1 MTFLPIATLFLII
14 AILFWLTLVLIRA
27 RRKIKL
33 NRERPASRR
42 LEKAIEYLQKKG
54 RITNEEYRKLNK
66 VSDTTTVR
74 DLDELEKLGLVK
86 QVGKKGRNVYYVLIK
101 DYPQVIHT

>member
-1 MTFLPIATLFLII
+1 MTFLLIATLFLII
-14 AILFWLTLVLIRA
+14 VILFWLMLVLIRA

-33 NRERPASRR
+33 NRERPASGR

-66 VSDTTTVR
+66 VSDTTAVR

-86 QVGKKGRNVYYVLIK
+86 QMGKKGRNVYYALIN
-101 DYPQVIHT
+101 DYPPVIHN

>member
-1 MTFLPIATLFLII
+1 MNFLII
-14 AILFWLTLVLIRA
+14 TTLLLITAILFWLIFFLIKA
-27 RRKIKL
+27 RQRIKL
-33 NRERPASRR
+33 SRERPASGR

-66 VSDTTTVR
+66 VSDTTAVR

-86 QVGKKGRNVYYVLIK
+86 QIGKKGRNVYYALIK
-101 DYPQVIHT
+101 DYPPVIHS

>member
-1 MTFLPIATLFLII
+1 MTFLLIATLFLII
-14 AILFWLTLVLIRA
+14 VILFWLMLVLIRA

-66 VSDTTTVR
+66 VSDTTAVR

-86 QVGKKGRNVYYVLIK
+86 QVGKKGRNVYYALVK
-101 DYPQVIHT
+101 DYPPVIHS